1 MERKEMFTYHFSSS
15 EQEEVKSI
23 REKYEK
29 REESKLERLRRLD
42 ASVTRPGSIAA
53 VTLGIAGALILGLG
67 MCFCMVWE
75 MLLPGCLIGIIGIL
89 CICFAYPLYQKITR
103 KQREKLAPEIIRLT
117 DELMK

>member
-1 MERKEMFTYHFSSS
+1 MERKEMFTYHYSSS

-75 MLLPGCLIGIIGIL
+75 MLLPGCLIGIIGFGLVSAIYD
-89 CICFAYPLYQKITR
+89 CINAYSYGL
-103 KQREKLAPEIIRLT
+103 
-117 DELMK
+117 